1 MRNSP
6 CCVLGSEHNVSGV
19 DSGFRFLLMLTVLD
33 PMFSAGDPV
42 DAAFES
48 ERSESRRWHGF
59 GP

>member
-6 CCVLGSEHNVSGV
+6 HWAQGSEHPVSGV
-19 DSGFRFLLMLTVLD
+19 NSGFRFLLMPMVPD
-33 PMFSAGDPV
+33 PVFSAGGPV

-48 ERSESRRWHGF
+48 ERSESRRWHGS